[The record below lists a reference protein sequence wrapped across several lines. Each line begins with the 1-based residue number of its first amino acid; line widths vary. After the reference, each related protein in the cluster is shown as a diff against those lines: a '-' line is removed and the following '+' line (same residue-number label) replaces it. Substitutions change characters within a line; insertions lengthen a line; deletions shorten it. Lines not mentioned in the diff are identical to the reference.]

1 MTETVKVYNP
11 NDGITGRDGGPYL
24 DIEEAKAREA
34 RSAAREGRNVNKNDT
49 PRGMGIPEKTQREI
63 MDRRYIPGSL
73 GGDVKQDEL
82 VEKHLE
88 KGNVG
93 ELKVNR
99 TEFTTTHDIPS
110 LDLDES
116 DDKSEA
122 KTSSSSSS
130 GTKDK

>member
-34 RSAAREGRNVNKNDT
+34 RSAAREGRNVNKNET

-88 KGNVG
+88 RGNVG
-93 ELKVNR
+93 ELEVNR

-116 DDKSEA
+116 EDKSEA
-122 KTSSSSSS
+122 KTSSSSS